1 MSTRGNVSESFRWLR
16 DIRRNA
22 GSGSGRLWTD
32 NNGGPMVEFAV
43 MAPLF
48 FIILFGI
55 VEWGS
60 MFYLQ
65 NNMVNAAREGAR
77 TAAVQGGTMA
87 AASQSACRWLSG
99 SGQTFTITSTDRCNA
114 AQDVTVQ
121 VSISRANASLFN
133 MFLGVDSN
141 GGLTNSTWS
150 GNIGANVTMRKEAVC
165 AGTQAASACNCN
177 TSGASPTGC

>member
-1 MSTRGNVSESFRWLR
+1 MSTRDVSKILNWLIDR
-16 DIRRNA
+16 HCDTRSSSR
-22 GSGSGRLWTD
+22 RLWSD
-32 NNGGPMVEFAV
+32 NCGGPMVEFAV

-55 VEWGS
+55 IEWGS

-87 AASQSACRWLSG
+87 TAGQSACKWLSG
-99 SGQTFTITSTDRCNA
+99 SGQTFSITSTDRCSA

-121 VSISRANASLFN
+121 ISISKASASLFN
-133 MFLGVDSN
+133 MFLGVDSK
-141 GGLTNSTWS
+141 GGLTNSTWG
-150 GNIGANVTMRKEAVC
+150 GNMAATVTMRKESVC
-165 AGTQAASACNCN
+165 AGTQAASTCNCN

>member
-1 MSTRGNVSESFRWLR
+1 MSTRGNVSMILRWLNDR
-16 DIRRNA
+16 HRSACASSR
-22 GSGSGRLWTD
+22 RLWSEND
-32 NNGGPMVEFAV
+32 GGPMVEFAI

-48 FIILFGI
+48 FVILFGI

-99 SGQTFTITSTDRCNA
+99 SGQTFAITSTDRCNT

-121 VSISRANASLFN
+121 VQISKASASLFN
-133 MFLGVDSN
+133 LYLGINS
-141 GGLTNSTWS
+141 GGGITNSSWS
-150 GNIGANVTMRKEAVC
+150 GNMGTAVTMRKEAIC
-165 AGTQAASACNCN
+165 AGTQATSTCNCN